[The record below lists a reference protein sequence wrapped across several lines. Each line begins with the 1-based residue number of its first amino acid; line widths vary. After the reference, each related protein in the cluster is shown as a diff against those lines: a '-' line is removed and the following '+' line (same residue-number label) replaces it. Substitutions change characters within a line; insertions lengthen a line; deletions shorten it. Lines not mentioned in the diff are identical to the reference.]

1 MKAKKEK
8 VINVVVPEGYKE
20 IKEKYSPKEP
30 IILNRVIFDSD
41 KKAAWVLEIEAICN
55 EQGIL
60 PEDMV
65 NEWKEMKSREKLYQ
79 QNKEND
85 KHIFKKIRE
94 EIYKKNIDE
103 LNTVSGLSKW
113 QLELRKKKL
122 GI

>member
-8 VINVVVPEGYKE
+8 TGLSVSIPAGVPINQ
-20 IKEKYSPKEP
+20 PKW
-30 IILNRVIFDSD
+30 IT
-41 KKAAWVLEIEAICN
+41 EIETLCN

-60 PEDMV
+60 PEDLV